1 LGESVETMLRL
12 IALSVLLLSLLIP
25 FRAQAQHCSTWQI
38 DQPVWQPDREPKV
51 ISVFLLHSVRPSE
64 QTGAKWL
71 LFDLKDGVSVP
82 IAPVQPVDYDTPSS
96 VVIKPQQPLLLDHT
110 YYLSAENIKFD
121 DCSKP
126 QGEIAPVIVLTKRK
140 TAPAAASTPS
150 TSRDDSDFY
159 FAPTI
164 DGASG
169 SKAAYTLDSKLQL
182 RKAFV
187 APRFGAQPDPTKP
200 KLTYRPG
207 LSFTP
212 GVDLKISSNPKEDG
226 NSVTFQ
232 VPLEVLT
239 ILPPS
244 SFPGLSKAVP
254 AVISRPGFVAEADK
268 KFHDVNAVFS
278 DGEYFVL
285 RGWHVSAVQVVPE
298 PMVGLETGSNLK
310 EQHVATYPES
320 ILRANFGFRVVM
332 TVFQPSKSKPLFS
345 IESNYIRRL
354 LLHPEPVYTQ
364 DSKGNLVLSSVGT
377 NPRDHVDVK
386 VTYNLTSYVGLSL
399 GYEYGE
405 LPPVYTKV
413 DNKYTFGITFKGQLQ
428 YKPSNATK

>member
-1 LGESVETMLRL
+1 MLRL

-38 DQPVWQPDREPKV
+38 DQPVWHPDREPKV
-51 ISVFLLHSVRPSE
+51 VSVFLLHSVRASE
-64 QTGAKWL
+64 QTGAKW
-71 LFDLKDGVSVP
+71 
-82 IAPVQPVDYDTPSS
+82 
-96 VVIKPQQPLLLDHT
+96 LLLDHT

-254 AVISRPGFVAEADK
+254 AVIS
-268 KFHDVNAVFS
+268 
-278 DGEYFVL
+278 
-285 RGWHVSAVQVVPE
+285 
-298 PMVGLETGSNLK
+298 
-310 EQHVATYPES
+310 
-320 ILRANFGFRVVM
+320 
-332 TVFQPSKSKPLFS
+332 
-345 IESNYIRRL
+345 
-354 LLHPEPVYTQ
+354 
-364 DSKGNLVLSSVGT
+364 
-377 NPRDHVDVK
+377 
-386 VTYNLTSYVGLSL
+386 
-399 GYEYGE
+399 
-405 LPPVYTKV
+405 
-413 DNKYTFGITFKGQLQ
+413 
-428 YKPSNATK
+428 